1 MDISR
6 ISAVAAVFDSLYG
19 PACGSCGGG
28 VVYGGN
34 HCFGFYSCLYW
45 NCAVALLFQK
55 RGILAGLIA
64 FAEAYDQSKQDI
76 LKEMLVPYAVTDRTG
91 RLLWMNREFSLIL
104 GEDKTAAPNLT
115 ALFPEVTK
123 EMLATGGETVS
134 IHSSYLERNYRVDLR
149 ELAIASLSQAVADN
163 GLETG
168 EGGITAVYLMDETQ
182 TLKYKQQVND
192 QKLVAG
198 LIYLDNYEEALES
211 VEEVRRSLL
220 TAPDRP

>member
-1 MDISR
+1 
-6 ISAVAAVFDSLYG
+6 
-19 PACGSCGGG
+19 
-28 VVYGGN
+28 
-34 HCFGFYSCLYW
+34 
-45 NCAVALLFQK
+45 
-55 RGILAGLIA
+55 
-64 FAEAYDQSKQDI
+64 
-76 LKEMLVPYAVTDRTG
+76 
-91 RLLWMNREFSLIL
+91 
-104 GEDKTAAPNLT
+104 
-115 ALFPEVTK
+115 
-123 EMLATGGETVS
+123 MLATGGETVS

-220 TAPDRP
+220 TA